1 MKKATLIIWVIIFGV
16 IALLIF
22 QNQAF
27 FLSNQALRVNLGVI
41 KAYHTPQ
48 LPIAILVLFFFLGG
62 VLIAYLFNLSARF
75 KARRTIK
82 KLNATIASQG
92 TEVDGL
98 RRELNAL
105 KGIETPE
112 DQPASETLT
121 DTDATQKITADS
133 PEEDQADATGTFS
146 IDSKAGNPLENVE
159 GKNEENK

>member
-112 DQPASETLT
+112 DQTASETLT

-133 PEEDQADATGTFS
+133 SGEDQADATGTFS
-146 IDSKAGNPLENVE
+146 IDSKADNPSENVE